1 MQELAASNF
10 QFFKAY
16 LLTAIV
22 YLVLVSVIV
31 LFARALER
39 KVIYPTS

>member
-22 YLVLVSVIV
+22 YLAMVSVIV
-31 LFARALER
+31 LFARAIER
-39 KVIYPTS
+39 RVVFPTS